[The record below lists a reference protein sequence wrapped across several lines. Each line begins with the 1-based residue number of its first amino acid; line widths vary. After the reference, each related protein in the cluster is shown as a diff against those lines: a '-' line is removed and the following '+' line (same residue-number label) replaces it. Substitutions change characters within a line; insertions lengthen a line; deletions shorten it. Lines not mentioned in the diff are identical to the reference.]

1 MVMKYNQDGQEGE
14 EATDIRKQRWAK
26 EGEALQHEEDI
37 VESGRIFFRNLSYA
51 TTEDDI
57 QKLFEKF
64 GNQSRR
70 FINY

>member
-1 MVMKYNQDGQEGE
+1 MVMKYNQGSEDGE
-14 EATDIRKQRWAK
+14 EATDMRKQRWAK
-26 EGEALQHEEDI
+26 EGEALKHEEDI

-64 GNQSRR
+64 GNPISAVP
-70 FINY
+70 